1 MRSTMTSEPLVI
13 TFADSS
19 YRPLLAIWLDRLK
32 ALEVRRVR
40 VYALD
45 DPLLDWC
52 REREVDAAGVAWQG
66 DLRDLWVQRI
76 RVFSALLAGGEEF
89 IHSDADAIWVGNPLE
104 TGSARERDEDLVFS
118 QGTIWPPDVFT
129 RWGFVLCC
137 GWFWARP
144 TPGARRFFAA
154 LEPDVAVSGDDQL
167 SVNRVL
173 AAVPMRWE
181 CGRGPDYRLP
191 FNGKALACWTAPIR
205 GASSDASL
213 SVTLLPHREFQR
225 LPEPS
230 DRALVKHYL
239 TPKNCEQKLLMFRQ
253 LGLIA

>member
-1 MRSTMTSEPLVI
+1 MPSEPLVI
-13 TFADSS
+13 TFADSG
-19 YRPLLAIWLDRLK
+19 YRPLLAIWLEQLK
-32 ALEVRRVR
+32 ALKVRRVR

-45 DPLLDWC
+45 AALLDWC
-52 REREVDAAGVAWQG
+52 RERQVDSSGIVWQG

-76 RVFSALLAGGEEF
+76 AVFSALLASGEEF
-89 IHSDADAIWVGNPLE
+89 IHSDADAIWVRNPLE
-104 TGSARERDEDLVFS
+104 VGSARERDEDLVFS
-118 QGTIWPPDVFT
+118 QGTIWPPEVYS

-144 TPGARRFFAA
+144 TRGARQFFAA
-154 LEPDVAVSGDDQL
+154 LAPDVAASGDDQL

-173 AAVPMRWE
+173 AAAPMRWE

-191 FNGKALACWTAPIR
+191 FNGKALSCWTAPIR
-205 GASSDASL
+205 GTNLDASL
-213 SVTLLPHREFQR
+213 SVALLPHCEFQR
-225 LPEPS
+225 LPEAS

-239 TPKNCEQKLLMFRQ
+239 TPKNCEQKLLVFRR